1 MTSITDNLRLTDIEF
16 QISRSVEEAFADVR
30 ISHYSSLSKEG
41 QIHQEENLLQ
51 EQFEDSYRNNI
62 GLKIKSEDM
71 FYSVTEDQSQSDD
84 DHDQNL
90 SSNEINED
98 EDLFMSFV
106 LDEDEDENKKLDHDL
121 CLKSRIKTQY
131 SEEEPEDYLKK
142 PGEKLEINQQVF
154 SCFSSHSESLKTLFS
169 EQILDELLR
178 EVNSLESREKNVPFG
193 IRSLN
198 VTLIFS
204 DPEDINSQIIHKE
217 VIDGVPS
224 KSVFKKPFGWNS
236 TTVIKYNG
244 DCEYEKE
251 EVTYMNMF
259 VKKKVDCKK
268 YQRNIVNC
276 YDKIDCIRVGSNRE
290 DGQPDPTSKMG
301 MLTFSTKVSFLFPE
315 NQHLG
320 YEVQF
325 VIKDPEECSNQ

>member
-1 MTSITDNLRLTDIEF
+1 MTSLTDNLRLTDIEF

-30 ISHYSSLSKEG
+30 LPVYSCSLKEDPL
-41 QIHQEENLLQ
+41 HQEETVAQ

-62 GLKIKSEDM
+62 GINIKSEDM
-71 FYSVTEDQSQSDD
+71 FHSMIEEQFQFDED
-84 DHDQNL
+84 DHNL
-90 SSNEINED
+90 SPNEND
-98 EDLFMSFV
+98 EEMFMSFV
-106 LDEDEDENKKLDHDL
+106 LEEDEDENKKIDHEL
-121 CLKSRIKTQY
+121 CLKPRIKTQY
-131 SEEEPEDYLKK
+131 SEEEPEDCLKE

-204 DPEDINSQIIHKE
+204 DPKDINSQIIHKE

-276 YDKIDCIRVGSNRE
+276 YDKIDSIRVGSNRE

-301 MLTFSTKVSFLFPE
+301 ILTFSTKVSFLFPE